1 MGIARWQ
8 LQLERRWWSVRDGD
22 REVKMKAKEGLLH
35 EGGRCSMCGGRS
47 LPHRLSLFLP
57 GWEAAGRE
65 AAGREAAGRERQPAG
80 RQPAGRQPAGRG
92 SCPGGAAGRE
102 AAGREARRHVI
113 IAEHIITTVCRHQ
126 SSEAGREEGQRCRE
140 EGPRLED
147 K

>member
-1 MGIARWQ
+1 
-8 LQLERRWWSVRDGD
+8 
-22 REVKMKAKEGLLH
+22 MKEKEGLLH
-35 EGGRCSMCGGRS
+35 EGGRCCMCRRRS
-47 LPHRLSLFLP
+47 LPHFLFSPHRLSLYLP
-57 GWEAAGRE
+57 GRKAAGREAAGRVSAGPAGRQLEREAAGRE
-65 AAGREAAGRERQPAG
+65 AAGREAAGRE
-80 RQPAGRQPAGRG
+80 
-92 SCPGGAAGRE
+92 AAGRE